1 MSAMLPVTGKL
12 LISELGPGQAEGTAS
27 LMGLDQHQPS
37 HCGHPEILDDRN
49 RRHGELKYGAQAGA
63 PDFLLTQDRAQD
75 ANG

>member
-1 MSAMLPVTGKL
+1 MSDILPVTGKL

-49 RRHGELKYGAQAGA
+49 RRHGELKAGRQWLK
-63 PDFLLTQDRAQD
+63 PL
-75 ANG
+75 